1 MPPKQKKKNVSDELI
16 PTPPIGRGQADAI
29 LRIAEAH
36 KNMVDLLDN
45 ELPSGDLRD
54 RVMQAQQESFLFA
67 EMQISI
73 NPKSFPDPKPGIVFD
88 EPDADDE
95 FSPDPDPDDT
105 DEPQDE
111 D

>member
-1 MPPKQKKKNVSDELI
+1 MPPKQKKNVSDQLI

-29 LRIAEAH
+29 MRIAEAH
-36 KNMVDLLDN
+36 KNMVDMLDN

-67 EMQISI
+67 ELQISV

-88 EPDADDE
+88 EPDANDE
-95 FSPDPDPDDT
+95 FSPDADADLD
-105 DEPQDE
+105 DEPRDE